1 MHKQKSII
9 FSRNSTN
16 WLTAYEL
23 IIQLAKLSVHFE
35 RETNASIY
43 QFYELCKNALFRE
56 IGNSFILS
64 LNMCCGFF
72 MILQN
77 LFPFDFIL
85 FYFICP
91 INDHWNFS
99 DKKFKR
105 SIESILTKYCSNACR
120 LNNCVHKKNAFLSK
134 NITVIIF

>member
-1 MHKQKSII
+1 MHKQKSIT

-23 IIQLAKLSVHFE
+23 IKIIQLAKLSVHFE

-43 QFYELCKNALFRE
+43 QFYKTCKNALFRE

-72 MILQN
+72 MILHN
-77 LFPFDFIL
+77 LFPFVFIS
-85 FYFICP
+85 FSFICP

-99 DKKFKR
+99 DTKFKR
-105 SIESILTKYCSNACR
+105 SIESILTKDCSNTYR
-120 LNNCVHKKNAFLSK
+120 LNNCVHKKKLPS
-134 NITVIIF
+134 